1 MSTKLFLRII
11 LGLTAGLFI
20 GIGVQLFLFYKD
32 YDPVGIGNGNAYEFQ
47 LALYG
52 PKGNEMRNPIDLAVT
67 NDGTVYVT
75 DSDNH
80 RIQIFKNNGEY
91 IGKFGEFGDKKNEFD
106 YPVGVAVNSKNEVF
120 VAELNNMRISVYDKK
135 GKFIRYFR
143 TTEIKGPDLKPLSVV
158 PTAISIDQYDNVYI
172 IDKTDQT
179 VKKFSNEGVLKLKFG
194 GSGTQKGEFQ
204 YPLGLDVNNKGDIFV
219 TDTGNNRIQ
228 VFDKDAKNILVTDA
242 KINTPSGIFADEKGL
257 MYITDTTSNQI
268 IIADQYESANFTLG
282 VVGSS
287 NESFYIPE
295 GLEIKDNY
303 LYVAD
308 KGNNRVVI
316 YKVND

>member
-52 PKGNEMRNPIDLAVT
+52 PKGNEMRNPIDLAVS

-106 YPVGVAVNSKNEVF
+106 YPVGVAVNSQNEVF

-135 GKFIRYFR
+135 GKFLRFFDTKDKMNNEKFGI
-143 TTEIKGPDLKPLSVV
+143 I
-158 PTAISIDQYDNVYI
+158 PTAMTIDSKDNVYI

-179 VKKFSNEGVLKLKFG
+179 VKRFNKDGFLELRFG
-194 GSGTQKGEFQ
+194 GIGKGRGQFQ
-204 YPLGLDVNNKGDIFV
+204 YPLGIHVNKKGDIFV

-228 VFDKDAKNILVTDA
+228 VFDKSGKNILVTDK
-242 KINTPSGIFADEKGL
+242 KINTPSGIFADDKGL
-257 MYITDTTSNQI
+257 MYITDTTSNKI

-282 VVGSS
+282 VVGTS

-308 KGNNRVVI
+308 KGNSRIVI